1 MQIAKSLLKSGNLS
15 CLSISKRMTSD
26 LVHISSRSTGKRI
39 GIAVA
44 MVVVFSIGWMS
55 VRREF
60 GNMIAEM
67 TPPSD
72 PAASELLASAKSF
85 SPSDPMTYWLASGI
99 ERQAFSP
106 ESAKRSMM
114 LMEQAVVLSPF
125 DYRWWIELGRASEQA
140 GNADRAETAFQHAV
154 DLAPTYTIPRW
165 QLGNFYIR
173 KGDVAKAMPQLKLAT
188 VNNYKYRMQVFGLAW
203 DYFDHDPAKVEELA
217 ADGPDV
223 LVGLTM
229 FYAQRGQPADAL
241 RIWNRLSDE
250 EKAKFPQISSVV
262 VQGLFDK
269 RAFPQA
275 LEFSRQLNI
284 DADAQAEQVSN
295 PGFERIVNTSDL
307 SYFGWQFPKQGKV
320 DVTWDGAVKHT
331 GSKSLRLNFK
341 NYSAQELFTA
351 SQLVVVK
358 PSKKYRLTFWV
369 RTENLR
375 SAGPPQLD
383 VTNAIDDRLIVSSQP
398 MPQGTNDW
406 QQITVDFT
414 TPENC
419 TAISLRTT
427 RVFCGDGCPLL
438 GSLWYDDFELAAQ

>member
-1 MQIAKSLLKSGNLS
+1 MA
-15 CLSISKRMTSD
+15 SD
-26 LVHISSRSTGKRI
+26 LVHISTRSTKTRI

-44 MVVVFSIGWMS
+44 LVIVFAVGWMS

-60 GNMIAEM
+60 GDMIAEM
-67 TPPSD
+67 TLPTD
-72 PAASELLASAKSF
+72 PAAPQVLASAKNLA
-85 SPSDPMTYWLASGI
+85 PGDPMTYWLASGI
-99 ERQAFSP
+99 ERQAFSA
-106 ESAKRSMM
+106 ESAKRSMNM
-114 LMEQAVVLSPF
+114 MEQAVVLSPF

-140 GNADRAETAFQHAV
+140 GNAERAETAFSHAV
-154 DLAPTYTIPRW
+154 ELAPSYTIPRW

-173 KGDVAKAMPQLKLAT
+173 EGSVEKAMPQLKLAT

-203 DYFDHDPAKVEELA
+203 DYFDHDPQKVEELA
-217 ADGPDV
+217 SDGADV

-241 RIWNRLSDE
+241 RIWNKLSDE
-250 EKAKFPQISSVV
+250 DKAKFPQISSVV

-275 LEFSRQLNI
+275 LEFSRQLVI
-284 DADAQAEQVSN
+284 DPDAQPEAVSN
-295 PGFERIVNTSDL
+295 PGFERIVNSPDL
-307 SYFGWQFPKQGKV
+307 NYFGWQFPKVGKV
-320 DVTWDGAVKHT
+320 DVNWDGAVKHS
-331 GSKSLRLNFK
+331 GSKSLRLSFK
-341 NYSAQELFTA
+341 NFSAQELFTA

-358 PSKKYRLTFWV
+358 PSKKYRLTFWM

-406 QQITVDFT
+406 QQVTVDFT

-419 TAISLRTT
+419 NAISIRTT
-427 RVFCGDGCPLL
+427 RVFCGDGCPLI
-438 GSLWYDDFELAAQ
+438 GNLWYDDFELNAQ